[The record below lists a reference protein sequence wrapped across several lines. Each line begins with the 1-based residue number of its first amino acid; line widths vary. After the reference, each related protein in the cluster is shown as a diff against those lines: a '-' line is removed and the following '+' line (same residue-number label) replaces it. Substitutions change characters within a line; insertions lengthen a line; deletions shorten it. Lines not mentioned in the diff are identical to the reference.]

1 VPDAIISPETATELL
16 QSLLAQQTKLTIE
29 HSRAN
34 DLQEQELRQKQQA
47 LDLQAKE
54 IALRRETLNRAE
66 ARLQEVLQRFINA
79 ESKLI
84 TLDDS
89 FGETVQRIIVAMRE
103 ITAALIDVEKS
114 NYALLTQNSSD
125 IRDARLGSPDRL
137 QRMRKQELLL
147 QHQETLHTLQLQ
159 AAAHGSLEAPVKL
172 LRQIEAEQAAIEQLT
187 SD

>member
-29 HSRAN
+29 QNRAS
-34 DLQEQELRQKQQA
+34 DLQEQELRQKQQD
-47 LDLQAKE
+47 LDNQAKE
-54 IALRRETLNRAE
+54 LALRRETLNRAE
-66 ARLQEVLQRFINA
+66 ARLQEVLQRFISA
-79 ESKLI
+79 ENKLI
-84 TLDDS
+84 TLDDA

-172 LRQIEAEQAAIEQLT
+172 LRQIEAEQAAIEELEK
-187 SD
+187 